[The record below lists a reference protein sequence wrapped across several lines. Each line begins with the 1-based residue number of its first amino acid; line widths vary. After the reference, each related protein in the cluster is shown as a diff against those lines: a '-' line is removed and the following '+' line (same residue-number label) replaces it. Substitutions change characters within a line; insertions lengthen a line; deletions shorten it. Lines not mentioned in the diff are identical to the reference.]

1 MARGDFVLFE
11 EFALTLGHNT
21 DDIWQ
26 LNASDSIRLGIVD
39 ETAPVPIAAS
49 ATPTWDDFQGNEV
62 GTGGTDYPAN
72 GYVLVTPTYTEAA
85 GVATFNAADV
95 TISQDGSGFT
105 NGYWGILYNYTL
117 GGASGLGM
125 GFIDLDG
132 PVSEVAGPIV
142 ITWHASG
149 IFTVTITP

>member
-11 EFALTLGHNT
+11 EFALTLGHNAT
-21 DDIWQ
+21 AMQ
-26 LNASDSIRLGIVD
+26 LNGSDSIRLGIVD
-39 ETAPVPIAAS
+39 GEAPVPVASS
-49 ATPTWDDFQGNEV
+49 ATPTWDDFSGNEV

-85 GVATFNAADV
+85 GVAKFDAADI
-95 TISQDGSGFT
+95 TIQQDGSGFE
-105 NGYWGILYNYTL
+105 NGYWGILYNYTQ
-117 GGASGLGM
+117 GGASGACI
-125 GFIDLDG
+125 GFLDLDG